1 MGQIFTVFRKEV
13 TDNLR
18 DRRTLMSA
26 LFFGPLFGPLLFA
39 GMISLS
45 LQRSVGESIETL
57 QLPVSGADNAP
68 SLMEYL
74 TQNNAEILP
83 VELTLESAKE
93 LIDAGTEDVV
103 LIIPQGYGEALRSGN
118 SAIIQLVSDSANS
131 NARKNIRRTEG
142 LLRNYERQLS
152 VQRLMARGINPA
164 LINPIAVE
172 DVDVSTPTG
181 RSILLLGMMNYFI
194 IFSMLMG
201 GLYLA
206 TDTTAGER
214 ERGSLEPLLTLPVER
229 WQLIVGK
236 VMATCLFMV
245 LSLIVSLLAFSVS
258 LSFVPLAEV
267 GMASNFGLLVAAK
280 IFLVMLPFALI
291 GAAGMTAV
299 ASFTKSYKEAQTYL
313 QVLMLVPTLP
323 IIVAAL
329 FTLKPTLALMLIPSL
344 SQHLVITGL
353 MKADPLAL
361 SFVATS
367 FIATFGIGLAL
378 LGLATR
384 LYRRE
389 GILG

>member
-142 LLRNYERQLS
+142 LLSSYERQLS
-152 VQRLMARGINPA
+152 AQRLMARGINPA

-280 IFLVMLPFALI
+280 IFFVMLPFALI